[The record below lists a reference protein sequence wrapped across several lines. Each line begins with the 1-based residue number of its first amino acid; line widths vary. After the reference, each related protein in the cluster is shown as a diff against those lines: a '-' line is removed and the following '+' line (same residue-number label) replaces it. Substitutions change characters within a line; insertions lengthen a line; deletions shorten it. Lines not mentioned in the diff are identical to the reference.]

1 MQQDWEIKSRSHN
14 CTRSGK
20 PFEEGE
26 FFYTLLFRD
35 ETGFH
40 REDISEESWN
50 TRNDN
55 IQPFSF
61 WRTKYEP
68 PAPPPP
74 EALKKNDAESLLR
87 ALVETGDPRYQNAI
101 YILALMLERKRALR
115 PVDAPDDDTLIYEI
129 PSTGETFILR
139 NPHLSMDQIPAVQQE
154 VAGLLD
160 ASLGVGAPAAAPT
173 AAPEASP
180 EPAAPAAAPEP

>member
-1 MQQDWEIKSRSHN
+1 MQQDWEIKSRSHT

-20 PFEEGE
+20 AFEEGE

-40 REDISEESWN
+40 REDLSEEAWHS
-50 TRNDN
+50 RNEN
-55 IQPFSF
+55 ILPFSF

-87 ALVETGDPRYQNAI
+87 ALVESSDPRYRNAI

-115 PVDAPDDDTLIYEI
+115 PVDSPDNDTLVYEL

-160 ASLGVGAPAAAPT
+160 TSLGVAGAVT
-173 AAPEASP
+173 GDS
-180 EPAAPAAAPEP
+180 